1 MNDRSKTQ
9 TNECAPPMVL
19 KVSSFVKKTTTKK
32 KDQGLAAGVRRRQ
45 LQRMIIG
52 YQGKGSRSGKRAVTG
67 G

>member
-1 MNDRSKTQ
+1 
-9 TNECAPPMVL
+9 MVL

-52 YQGKGSRSGKRAVTG
+52 YQGKGSRSGKRAVTRR
-67 G
+67 